1 MRRPPAPG
9 RVLAGAAGLA
19 LIAFG
24 LHGVVTHV
32 EVTGW
37 GVWFA
42 AVVLAHDAVLVPA
55 VLAAG
60 RLTLRLPAA
69 ARAPVR
75 AGLVAGGCLTLV
87 ALPLVLGHGRRA
99 DVPSRLPLPYGRNLA
114 AVLTAIAVAAA
125 VVAAVRVLRARA
137 RVAAGTDA
145 RDGPAC
151 EEPALD
157 GPGAGEIADGAAG
170 REDVPPPR
178 HPTSGPPH
186 DETPNHEAPNHE
198 APDGVNAD
206 RETPDDE
213 PRHGR
218 APHGA
223 SAETAGSGDGE
234 GGPR

>member
-1 MRRPPAPG
+1 MPG

-19 LIAFG
+19 LIAVG

-37 GVWFA
+37 GLWFG

-60 RLTLRLPAA
+60 RLTLRLPAP

-75 AGLVAGGCLTLV
+75 AALVAAGCLTLV

-125 VVAAVRVLRARA
+125 VAAAVRVLRARA
-137 RVAAGTDA
+137 RVPAGTDTSGGPA
-145 RDGPAC
+145 RDGPAL
-151 EEPALD
+151 A
-157 GPGAGEIADGAAG
+157 GPGTGEIADGATG

-186 DETPNHEAPNHE
+186 DDTPHDDTPHDDTPDHDT
-198 APDGVNAD
+198 PDGANAA
-206 RETPDDE
+206 RENPDDE

-223 SAETAGSGDGE
+223 STETAGSGDGE